1 MISQLAKV
9 TKLSPNHSGKRTHA
23 VDTITPHCFVGQVT
37 AERGLEVFLPTS
49 RDASCNY
56 VIGYDGKIGCSVDED
71 NRSWCTSSRENDQ
84 RAITIE
90 CASDAY
96 HPYAFTPACYDNL
109 IKLCVDI
116 CKRYKKTK
124 VVWKNDKNYMLNY
137 QPKANEMRIT
147 VHRWFANKACPGD
160 WLMGKMD
167 AMVAEINKQ
176 LGDKPEPVIPKK
188 LYHVQVGAYKVKKNA
203 DNMAAKLQKDGY
215 KTYIVQIDGLYKVQT
230 GAFSVKKNADNLAK
244 ELKDKGYA
252 TYITQ
257 Y

>member
-1 MISQLAKV
+1 MISQLATV

-37 AERGLEVFLPTS
+37 AERGLEVFLPKN
-49 RDASCNY
+49 REASCNY
-56 VIGYDGKIGCSVDED
+56 VIGHDGKVGCSVDED
-71 NRSWCTSSRENDQ
+71 NRSWCTSSKENDQ

-90 CASDAY
+90 CASDSY
-96 HPYAFTPACYDNL
+96 HPYAFTPACYNTL

-160 WLMGKMD
+160 WLMSKMD

-176 LGDKPEPVIPKK
+176 LSDKPEPAKK

-203 DNMAAKLQKDGY
+203 DNMAEKLNKDGY

-244 ELKDKGYA
+244 ELKNKGYA